1 MAGALPVP
9 DDRVHPSFG
18 DRRDPMR
25 RVRTEIRGGAVRAHP
40 GVGTVDRIGV
50 GVGVHRGCVRFGA
63 AWHGPILARNT
74 SVPALPLDLGPVSLY
89 LGTSHLECVVE
100 RTPETAMTW
109 TDERVETLKKMWAEG
124 QSASQIAKELGGVT
138 RNAVIGKV
146 HRLGLSN
153 RVGPGG
159 APEAEE
165 EDLIMPVPPRID
177 PPPPESEEPVE
188 PEVEPEPLVAEAPAD
203 ILAAPSAVV
212 TALPVRKLII
222 PAGQPLPPQPSAN
235 EISPEALASVREVEK
250 RAKRLTLME
259 LTERTCKW
267 PIGDPAT
274 EDFWFCGLPSL
285 PGKPYCEAHVGVAF
299 QPMSARRDRRR

>member
-1 MAGALPVP
+1 M
-9 DDRVHPSFG
+9 S
-18 DRRDPMR
+18 
-25 RVRTEIRGGAVRAHP
+25 
-40 GVGTVDRIGV
+40 
-50 GVGVHRGCVRFGA
+50 
-63 AWHGPILARNT
+63 
-74 SVPALPLDLGPVSLY
+74 
-89 LGTSHLECVVE
+89 
-100 RTPETAMTW
+100 W

-124 QSASQIAKELGGVT
+124 QSASQIAKELGAVT

-159 APEAEE
+159 KEEGDDVDLPAPPAEPAEPPRATEATRAPEAPRAAE
-165 EDLIMPVPPRID
+165 PVRAVPPQPAAER
-177 PPPPESEEPVE
+177 PAATSAAAAAAA
-188 PEVEPEPLVAEAPAD
+188 VAASA
-203 ILAAPSAVV
+203 AAPI
-212 TALPVRKLII
+212 LPIPLRKAII

-250 RAKRLTLME
+250 RAKKLTLME

-274 EDFWFCGLPSL
+274 EDFWFCGLPSVA
-285 PGKPYCEAHVGVAF
+285 GKPYCEAHVGVAF

>member
-1 MAGALPVP
+1 M
-9 DDRVHPSFG
+9 S
-18 DRRDPMR
+18 
-25 RVRTEIRGGAVRAHP
+25 
-40 GVGTVDRIGV
+40 
-50 GVGVHRGCVRFGA
+50 
-63 AWHGPILARNT
+63 
-74 SVPALPLDLGPVSLY
+74 
-89 LGTSHLECVVE
+89 
-100 RTPETAMTW
+100 W

-153 RVGPGG
+153 RVTGG
-159 APEAEE
+159 ASKEEPEAEVTTPAAARAE
-165 EDLIMPVPPRID
+165 TQARPAETPRVAEPKPVPR
-177 PPPPESEEPVE
+177 
-188 PEVEPEPLVAEAPAD
+188 
-203 ILAAPSAVV
+203 PSAPVNPTVAQVV
-212 TALPVRKLII
+212 NNVTPLPLRKSIV

-250 RAKRLTLME
+250 TSKKISLME

-267 PIGDPAT
+267 PVGDPAT
-274 EDFWFCGLPSL
+274 EDFWFCGLPST

>member
-1 MAGALPVP
+1 M
-9 DDRVHPSFG
+9 S
-18 DRRDPMR
+18 
-25 RVRTEIRGGAVRAHP
+25 
-40 GVGTVDRIGV
+40 
-50 GVGVHRGCVRFGA
+50 
-63 AWHGPILARNT
+63 
-74 SVPALPLDLGPVSLY
+74 
-89 LGTSHLECVVE
+89 
-100 RTPETAMTW
+100 W

-153 RVGPGG
+153 RVGPGTPAEDEG
-159 APEAEE
+159 TAASAPAATTPSPAAPAKPAPAPRAVAPEPAPRPAPAA
-165 EDLIMPVPPRID
+165 PVPQPVAAEPTA
-177 PPPPESEEPVE
+177 PPMDSSAITFSPTAPI
-188 PEVEPEPLVAEAPAD
+188 PL
-203 ILAAPSAVV
+203 
-212 TALPVRKLII
+212 RKAII

-250 RAKRLTLME
+250 RAKKLTLME

-274 EDFWFCGLPSL
+274 EDFWFCGLPSVA
-285 PGKPYCEAHVGVAF
+285 GKPYCEAHVGVAF